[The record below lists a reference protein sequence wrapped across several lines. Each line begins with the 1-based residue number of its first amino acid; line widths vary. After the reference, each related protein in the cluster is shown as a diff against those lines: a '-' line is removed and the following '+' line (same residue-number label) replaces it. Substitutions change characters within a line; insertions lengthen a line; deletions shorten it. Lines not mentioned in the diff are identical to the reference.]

1 MANVCQ
7 LFPITGNYQ
16 TLFQHQIK
24 IQYNSPL
31 LTKYLAFI
39 PPITMDSKIQTT
51 TFLKSSIRLAGFLRL
66 IENLSL
72 TLISRSFTRSISF
85 VILWLNWDQL
95 LAE

>member
-1 MANVCQ
+1 MANVCR

-39 PPITMDSKIQTT
+39 LLITMDSKIQTT
-51 TFLKSSIRLAGFLRL
+51 TFLKSSIRLVGFLRL
-66 IENLSL
+66 TENLVVSL
-72 TLISRSFTRSISF
+72 Q
-85 VILWLNWDQL
+85 DQL
-95 LAE
+95 ALLYCGSTGISY

>member
-1 MANVCQ
+1 MGPCSIESRIETVNQFAMANVCQ

-66 IENLSL
+66 TENLVL
-72 TLISRSFTRSISF
+72 P
-85 VILWLNWDQL
+85 
-95 LAE
+95 